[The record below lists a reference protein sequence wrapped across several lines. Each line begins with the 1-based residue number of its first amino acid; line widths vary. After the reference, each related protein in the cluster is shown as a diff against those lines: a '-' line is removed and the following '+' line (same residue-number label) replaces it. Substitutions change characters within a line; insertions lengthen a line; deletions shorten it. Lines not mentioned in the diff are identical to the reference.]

1 MAANRGYD
9 VTNRNQQLTVWH
21 LHTPS
26 LGEPS
31 SLPWKTHK
39 ICTMANK
46 STIIALIWC
55 CSWSRNNLVK
65 KYPLTPHHQ
74 PLSCQISTKLR
85 AEISITGGLYLV
97 LAAIVVLRRDNSGKM
112 MIRRFS
118 VEEKHQV
125 RTHSYLLDLLINE
138 IRNLKFDL
146 IAVRNILPHPWDS
159 NYLDQRQNEWFQF
172 GNHDFL
178 FCRLSLESACG
189 GRGLFRWFC
198 DGRHGKWDIQFLLN
212 RRFIVIPLKYAQKHC
227 QFASAW

>member
-1 MAANRGYD
+1 
-9 VTNRNQQLTVWH
+9 
-21 LHTPS
+21 
-26 LGEPS
+26 
-31 SLPWKTHK
+31 
-39 ICTMANK
+39 MANK

-212 RRFIVIPLKYAQKHC
+212 RRFIVIPLIRPKTLPIC
-227 QFASAW
+227 LCMVRSQFSFPVYDDIVAPYGTISQFPVKLRQTQFGPTLIIC

>member
-1 MAANRGYD
+1 MLFVAKK
-9 VTNRNQQLTVWH
+9 QL
-21 LHTPS
+21 S
-26 LGEPS
+26 EEIS
-31 SLPWKTHK
+31 
-39 ICTMANK
+39 INA
-46 STIIALIWC
+46 
-55 CSWSRNNLVK
+55 
-65 KYPLTPHHQ
+65 HHQ

-178 FCRLSLESACG
+178 FADCHWKVLAEAEGYFAGFVMVDMESG
-189 GRGLFRWFC
+189 ISSFFWTEDSSSSR
-198 DGRHGKWDIQFLLN
+198 
-212 RRFIVIPLKYAQKHC
+212 
-227 QFASAW
+227 